1 GTMYLGGQ
9 FLFRSRDR
17 GESWERISPDLTTN
31 DPIKQKQ
38 EESGGLTRDNSTAE
52 NHCTI
57 FAISESPKNKDVI
70 WTGTDDGN
78 LQITRDGGKTWTN
91 VAGNVTGLPKGTWVS
106 RVEASTYEEGAA
118 FATFDGH
125 MTGDMKTWVYKTA
138 DFGKTWKSLATAD
151 LKGYAHVVKQDPVNP
166 NLLFL
171 GTESGLFVSL
181 DGGASWAAFR
191 AGMPAVAVRDL
202 EIQRRDGDLLI
213 ATHGRG
219 IYILDDLEPLRAL
232 TPKVLES
239 DVAFLPT
246 RPAALAIPASPE
258 VGWSGDGNFSGRTLP
273 ELARITYY
281 LKKRHI
287 IGDLKL
293 EISDPDGKLVSTI
306 NGGKRKGI
314 NRVEWAMRGSTPRYA
329 PGTGQIPS
337 FASLVGPRVLAGTY
351 KVKMIKGK
359 DTYSTDLKVVYDRRS
374 RVSDADRKVQSD
386 TAWKLHG
393 LVEGLTVLVA
403 QITDARD
410 QSRARAEGLPA
421 NDALRKKL
429 EALSDD
435 LEAQRTALVSTA
447 QGEGISGEE
456 KLREELGML
465 YGNVNGSEERP
476 TASQVART
484 GVLAKDLDAARAK
497 YEGSLKK
504 LTPLNPELEKRK
516 LTPIQPL
523 TEEEWRKKTAA

>member
-1 GTMYLGGQ
+1 MYFGGQ

-31 DPIKQKQ
+31 DPQKQKQ

-57 FAISESPKNKDVI
+57 FTIGESPKNKDVI
-70 WTGTDDGN
+70 WAGTDDGN
-78 LQITRDGGKTWTN
+78 LQVTRDGGKSWKN
-91 VAGNVTGLPKGTWVS
+91 VAGNVSGLPKGTWVS
-106 RVEASTYEEGAA
+106 RVEASPFEEATA

-125 MTGDMKTWVYKTA
+125 MTGDMKTYVFKTT
-138 DFGKTWKSLATAD
+138 DLGKTWKSLATAD
-151 LKGYAHVVKQDPVNP
+151 LKGYAHVVKPDPVNP
-166 NLLFL
+166 GLLFL

-191 AGMPAVAVRDL
+191 AGLPAVAVRDV
-202 EIQRRDGDLLI
+202 EIQRREGDLLI

-239 DVAFLPT
+239 DVAFLPA
-246 RPAALAIPASPE
+246 RPAALSIPAAPE
-258 VGWSGDGNFSGRTLP
+258 GGWSGDGTFSGRSLP
-273 ELARITYY
+273 ELATITYY

-293 EISDPDGKLVSTI
+293 EISDPEGKVVSTI
-306 NGGKRKGI
+306 SGGKRKGI
-314 NRVEWAMRGSTPRYA
+314 NRVEWGMRGAAPRYA
-329 PGTGQIPS
+329 PGTGQIAS
-337 FASLVGPRVLAGTY
+337 FASVQGPRVLAGTY

-359 DTYSTDLKVVYDRRS
+359 DTYSTDVKLVYDRRS
-374 RVSDADRKVQSD
+374 KVSDADRKVQSD

-393 LVEGLTVLVA
+393 LVERLTVLVA

-410 QSRARAEGLPA
+410 QARARAEGLPA
-421 NDALRKKL
+421 GDPLRKKL
-429 EALSDD
+429 EAFADE
-435 LEAQRTALVSTA
+435 LEAQRTALVATA

-476 TASQVART
+476 TASQLART
-484 GVLAKDLDAARAK
+484 GVLEKDLDAARAK
-497 YEGSLKK
+497 AEKSLQK
-504 LTPLNPELEKRK
+504 LTALNAELEKRK
-516 LTPIQPL
+516 LAPIQPL